1 VGFYY
6 SMTNGD
12 PQTREQLIDS
22 AIRMFQ
28 QNGFQKTRVSD
39 IVASAG
45 VSQGTFYNY
54 FHSKET
60 VFREV
65 CNEFID
71 QVKDLFIMR
80 TEHIFDGETPEE
92 IRNNVLAVIDDLL
105 TIYGENLAVAE
116 LLFREG
122 IGNGGLFKE
131 IYEDILSVFIDLI
144 EEQIIK
150 GVARGFLNAEDP
162 GIAAVFL
169 FGLFERSL
177 FYFLLVRKNTDL
189 NKLKVQMADFILKGL
204 SFKG

>member
-1 VGFYY
+1 
-6 SMTNGD
+6 MANGD
-12 PQTREQLIDS
+12 PQTREQLIDA

-54 FHSKET
+54 FHSKEA
-60 VFREV
+60 VFRQV

-71 QVKDLFIMR
+71 QVRDLFVMR

-92 IRNNVLAVIDDLL
+92 IRNNVLTVIDDLL
-105 TIYGENLAVAE
+105 TVYGENLAVAE

-144 EEQIIK
+144 EEQVVK
-150 GVARGFLNAEDP
+150 GVTKGFLDTEDP

-189 NKLKVQMADFILKGL
+189 HQLKTQMADFILKGL
-204 SFKG
+204 SFKA